1 MSAFAS
7 APFRRRLQNSRRC
20 SQFTCLTGT
29 KVQILM
35 QLELFDSFRL
45 RAIPPEITEFET
57 LRELYLNDN
66 EISVFP
72 LAMSTLVDLRIF
84 EANKNNLTTIPSA
97 VKFLKQLTR
106 MSLSGNRINKLP
118 QVLSFLALLVQ
129 KFKY

>member
-1 MSAFAS
+1 MPDWYKSTNTDAAG
-7 APFRRRLQNSRRC
+7 ALY
-20 SQFTCLTGT
+20 
-29 KVQILM
+29 
-35 QLELFDSFRL
+35 SFRL

-72 LAMSTLVDLRIF
+72 VAMSSLVDLRIF
-84 EANKNNLTTIPSA
+84 EANKNSLTTIPSA

-118 QVLSFLALLVQ
+118 QVTQFLCVTCTKVQILTRLLVQ
-129 KFKY
+129 KYKY

>member
-1 MSAFAS
+1 MPDWYKSTNTDAAG
-7 APFRRRLQNSRRC
+7 ALY
-20 SQFTCLTGT
+20 
-29 KVQILM
+29 
-35 QLELFDSFRL
+35 SFRL

-72 LAMSTLVDLRIF
+72 VAMSSLVDLRIF
-84 EANKNNLTTIPSA
+84 EANKTSLTTIPSA

-118 QVLSFLALLVQ
+118 QVAQFPCVTSTKVQILTRLLVQ
-129 KFKY
+129 KYKY

>member
-1 MSAFAS
+1 
-7 APFRRRLQNSRRC
+7 
-20 SQFTCLTGT
+20 LTGT

-57 LRELYLNDN
+57 LRELYLNNND
-66 EISVFP
+66 ISVFP
-72 LAMSTLVDLRIF
+72 VAMSSLVDLRIF
-84 EANKNNLTTIPSA
+84 EANKNSLTTIPSA

-118 QVLSFLALLVQ
+118 QVTQFLCVTCTKVQILTRLLSQ
-129 KFKY
+129 KYKY